1 MRNTLSWI
9 IVSFLFIPTV
19 FAGSQ
24 MIVKPSGHSV
34 AETMNRLETA
44 MKAKG
49 IAVVARVNHAAAA
62 QKVDLSLRPT
72 ELLIFGNPKLGTP
85 LMQSNQK
92 IGLDLP
98 LRALA
103 WEDAAG
109 KVWLGYEAPQG
120 LAQRHAIGDR
130 GEVVKKMAAVLEDL
144 SDQAV
149 RP

>member
-1 MRNTLSWI
+1 
-9 IVSFLFIPTV
+9 
-19 FAGSQ
+19 
-24 MIVKPSGHSV
+24 
-34 AETMNRLETA
+34 
-44 MKAKG
+44 
-49 IAVVARVNHAAAA
+49 VVARVNHAAAA